1 MLRAND
7 LLLKDKEF
15 KFNKMIESYEFR
27 LMRMSE
33 ENKQFKE
40 KYDKYI
46 GLILLQILVLYASI
60 SLFLK
65 KRIYE
70 AQRKLEKLNND
81 LEEKLLRVVGIFG

>member
-1 MLRAND
+1 MSSQNEELKGMLRAND

-46 GLILLQILVLYASI
+46 GLILLQFLVLYASI

-65 KRIYE
+65 K
-70 AQRKLEKLNND
+70 KNL
-81 LEEKLLRVVGIFG
+81 